1 MNEKIFDTF
10 PALETSRLILR
21 QIKEEDTEGIY
32 KFNSDIKSLQFIARN
47 TYTKM
52 EQATEKFEQFQ
63 NAYSER
69 KAIWWTYTLKTD
81 DNFIGHGGLFDIDK
95 ENGKAEIGYGLLPGY
110 WGKGYNSEA
119 VEKIIDFGL
128 KEMKLHRIYGLIVPG
143 NDASVR
149 VLEKFGF
156 QKEGLL
162 RDNGF
167 ARNKYFD
174 MGIYSFI
181 NNK

>member
-1 MNEKIFDTF
+1 
-10 PALETSRLILR
+10 
-21 QIKEEDTEGIY
+21 
-32 KFNSDIKSLQFIARN
+32 
-47 TYTKM
+47 
-52 EQATEKFEQFQ
+52 
-63 NAYSER
+63 
-69 KAIWWTYTLKTD
+69 LKTD